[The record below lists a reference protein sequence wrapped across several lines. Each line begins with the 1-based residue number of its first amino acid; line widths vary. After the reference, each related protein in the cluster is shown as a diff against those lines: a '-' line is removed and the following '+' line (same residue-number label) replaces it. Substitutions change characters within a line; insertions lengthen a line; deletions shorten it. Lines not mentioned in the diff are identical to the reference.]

1 MRSIDP
7 STGRLVTTWELL
19 SPRQITTKVARAEVA
34 AWAWRQ
40 TPLDVRT
47 GHLRA
52 IGAALRAS
60 VEELAPFMTREVGKP
75 ISEARAEIIKCAW
88 VCEYYADNAASFL
101 APTPIATEADSF
113 VRYDPLGLILAV
125 MPWNFPFWQVFR
137 FAAPALAAGNG
148 MLIKHAPN
156 TLGCS
161 QAIERVCLDAGL
173 PEGVLT
179 NLMIGVEHVPS
190 VIAHPAVA
198 AVTLT
203 GSERAGAAVATA
215 AGAHLKKAVLELGG
229 SDPFIVLDDADL
241 DAAVQQGVVSR
252 CLNSG
257 QSCIAAKRF
266 IVHEAVV
273 DTFTDKLVAA
283 MSARVVGDPRE
294 DTTQLGPLAREDL
307 RATLHD
313 QVVRSVD
320 KGARVLCGGVVPPGP
335 GYFYPPTV
343 LNEVDEDMAVFTEE
357 TFGPVAAVVPA
368 HSADHAVE
376 IANRSRY
383 GLGASLWTA
392 DLHRGKDLAA
402 RLEVGC
408 VFINRMTVSD
418 PRVPFGGVK
427 MSGYGREL
435 GVFGLREFVNV
446 KTVWVA

>member
-7 STGRLVTTWELL
+7 TTGRLVTTWDLL
-19 SPRQITTKVARAEVA
+19 NPRQIAMKIDRAAVAARA
-34 AWAWRQ
+34 WRR
-40 TPLDVRT
+40 TDLGVRT

-52 IGAALRAS
+52 IAAALRES
-60 VEELAPFMTREVGKP
+60 VHDLAPFMTREVGKP
-75 ISEARAEIIKCAW
+75 IAEARAEILKCAR

-156 TLGCS
+156 TMGCS
-161 QAIERVCLDAGL
+161 QAIERLCLDAGL

-179 NLMIGVEHVPS
+179 NLMIGVEHVRS
-190 VIAHPAVA
+190 VIAHPAVS

-203 GSERAGAAVATA
+203 GSERAGAAVAA
-215 AGAHLKKAVLELGG
+215 FAGAHLKKAVLELGG

-241 DAAVQQGVVSR
+241 DSAVKQGVISR

-273 DTFTDKLVAA
+273 DSFTAKLVAA
-283 MSARVVGDPRE
+283 MDARVVGDPRE
-294 DTTQLGPLAREDL
+294 ESTQLGPLAREDL
-307 RATLHD
+307 RAMLHD
-313 QVVRSVD
+313 QVVRSVAD
-320 KGARVLCGGVVPPGP
+320 GARILCGGEVPPGP

-343 LNEVDEDMAVFTEE
+343 LNEVTEEMAVFTEE
-357 TFGPVAAVVPA
+357 TFGPVAAIVPA
-368 HSADHAVE
+368 HSAEHAVQ

-392 DLHRGKDLAA
+392 DLNRAKDLAA
-402 RLEVGC
+402 VLEVGC
-408 VFINRMTVSD
+408 VFVNRMTVSD

-435 GVFGLREFVNV
+435 GVFGMREFVNV